1 MISNK
6 RFTIGI
12 AAYNAE
18 AFISEGLE
26 SIANQQFDLS
36 KVEVLIVDD
45 CSTDKTIEIIEPYQ
59 RTLDLRL
66 IKLPENSG
74 GPGKPRNTVIK
85 EAQGE
90 FILFLDADD
99 YLHPDLLR
107 DAETMIENHQSEV
120 LLFKMKG
127 VNGRGVPKS
136 MFQETAPA
144 VDLVASK
151 IIYTLSPTK
160 MFQTKL
166 LREHNIY
173 FPVDLKSAEDQLF
186 TMQAYLQA
194 KTISVLAEKDYYYL
208 VTREGDH
215 MSAAYV
221 APDKFYL
228 VMKKIMQAI
237 YESDRENKDSIA
249 AVFVKRHFMHSR
261 TTNFTQKI
269 ADHQEKT
276 EWFAQLNDFALQIPT
291 TVDEHLPANL
301 QILLS
306 AGRALDLAAYED
318 FEYRITNQLFDAF
331 TVKGTQ
337 IFGQIQTAHG
347 LGEQNLN
354 AYIKPVISIT
364 KFDLDAE
371 RLQLE
376 IELGDMIKGLH
387 FQPEILL
394 YDRNKTEQITIPPQK
409 QHGNRTFIFDIT
421 FAEHAQLL
429 VQKKIWDFFLTLH
442 FQRFKLTRRIGKVR
456 EPYPYSQKTS
466 ILTAHAA
473 VQKTIRPYFTENDFL
488 SLQVADA
495 KHISATCQEWRP
507 FKKQC
512 TLQLNGAPYKL
523 NAAVTLQLQDKKFPA
538 VIIQAEE
545 SADATVIQLQLNK
558 RCWQK
563 AHPTHIELSP
573 LLRLPIQ

>member
-1 MISNK
+1 MSNNK
-6 RFTIGI
+6 KFTIGI

-45 CSTDKTIEIIEPYQ
+45 CSTDKTIEKTEPYQ
-59 RTLDLRL
+59 RKLDLRL
-66 IKLPENSG
+66 IQLPENSG

-144 VDLVASK
+144 VDLATSK

-194 KTISVLAEKDYYYL
+194 KTISVLADKDYYYL
-208 VTREGDH
+208 VTREGEH

-228 VMKKIMQAI
+228 VMKKIIQAI

-269 ADHQEKT
+269 ADPQEKAA
-276 EWFAQLNDFALQIPT
+276 WFTQLSDFALQIPS

-301 QILLS
+301 KILIS
-306 AGRALDLAAYED
+306 AGRASDLAAYED
-318 FEYRITNQLFDAF
+318 FEYRITNKLFDDF
-331 TVKGTQ
+331 TAKGKQ
-337 IFGQIQTAHG
+337 LFGQIRTAHG
-347 LGEQNLN
+347 VGEQKLS
-354 AYIKPVISIT
+354 AYIKPVISIK
-364 KFDLDAE
+364 KFDLDAK

-376 IELGDMIKGLH
+376 IELGEMIKGLH
-387 FQPEILL
+387 FQPELLL
-394 YDRNKTEQITIPPQK
+394 YDRNKTEQITLPPQK
-409 QHGNRTFIFDIT
+409 QRGHRTFIFAIT
-421 FAEHAQLL
+421 FAEHAPLL

-442 FQRFKLTRRIGKVR
+442 YQSFKFTRRIGNVR
-456 EPYPYSQKTS
+456 EPYPYYQKTS
-466 ILTAHAA
+466 IFTAAA
-473 VQKTIRPYFTENDFL
+473 TAQKTIRPYFTKKDFL
-488 SLQVADA
+488 SLQVADT
-495 KHISATCQEWRP
+495 KHISVTCQEWRP
-507 FKKQC
+507 LKKQC
-512 TLQLNGAPYKL
+512 TLQLSGAPYKL
-523 NAAVTLQLQDKKFPA
+523 DATVTLQLQNKKLPA
-538 VIIQAEE
+538 VIIQTQE
-545 SADATVIQLQLNK
+545 SADATVIHLQLNK